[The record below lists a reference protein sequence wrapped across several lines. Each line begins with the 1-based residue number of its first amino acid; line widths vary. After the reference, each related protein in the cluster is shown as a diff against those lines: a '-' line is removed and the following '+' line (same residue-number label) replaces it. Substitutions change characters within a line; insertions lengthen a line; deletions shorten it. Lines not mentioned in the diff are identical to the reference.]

1 MFGQEAAVFYVFL
14 CVLRFLRLTYEILL
28 KSISKRVEIVKKN
41 ELVHPTGRWNVVM
54 LYEEYS
60 HKIAQIFI
68 F

>member
-54 LYEEYS
+54 LYG
-60 HKIAQIFI
+60 
-68 F
+68 